1 MAFDPSVLLVCANAM
16 KQQSLYLPLPNTKH
30 AVYFDQKRTENIFG
44 RFRGFIMLFESCV
57 IFELNKLAY
66 II

>member
-1 MAFDPSVLLVCANAM
+1 MVFDTGVLLVCGTAM
-16 KQQSLYLPLPNTKH
+16 KQQSFYLPLPDTKH
-30 AVYFDQKRTENIFG
+30 AVYFDQKRTENVFG